1 MKAMEKL
8 PNSEEWDVEEACEAI
23 EAMETANIYVLRKL
37 GLNGLI
43 RCLEENNIQG
53 LSYKQPIDITYNNRV

>member
-1 MKAMEKL
+1 MEK
-8 PNSEEWDVEEACEAI
+8 PRPIEWSVEEACEAI
-23 EAMETANIYVLRKL
+23 EALEQPNLYVLRKL

-43 RCLEENNIQG
+43 RCLEENNIPG